1 MLIAANI
8 AGSGGLMS
16 NWKVRAEIYIKADN
30 KDEAWSMATL
40 DLPKNSQIIE
50 IERERV
56 INDNLVR
63 NRISEAEA
71 IAWDNCHK
79 IYILMD
85 TEQVDL
91 MRGYG
96 YDPIITN
103 EEMNPDDMFDLVQE
117 WYENSC
123 SLRFIQ
129 AVSTN
134 DIDPNLG
141 FESLVSQFED
151 QDEEISV

>member
-1 MLIAANI
+1 
-8 AGSGGLMS
+8 
-16 NWKVRAEIYIKADN
+16 
-30 KDEAWSMATL
+30 
-40 DLPKNSQIIE
+40 
-50 IERERV
+50 
-56 INDNLVR
+56 
-63 NRISEAEA
+63 
-71 IAWDNCHK
+71 
-79 IYILMD
+79 MD

-103 EEMNPDDMFDLVQE
+103 EEMNPDDMLDKVKE
-117 WYENSC
+117 WYEGSC

-134 DIDPNLG
+134 DKDPNLG
-141 FESLVSQFED
+141 FESLISQFED

>member
-1 MLIAANI
+1 MKNPDLI
-8 AGSGGLMS
+8 
-16 NWKVRAEIYIKADN
+16 YC
-30 KDEAWSMATL
+30 
-40 DLPKNSQIIE
+40 
-50 IERERV
+50 
-56 INDNLVR
+56 
-63 NRISEAEA
+63 RISEAEA

-79 IYILMD
+79 IYLLMD
-85 TEQVDL
+85 TEQVEL

-103 EEMNPDDMFDLVQE
+103 EEMNPDDMLDKVKE

-141 FESLVSQFED
+141 FESLISQFED
-151 QDEEISV
+151 QDEEILV

>member
-1 MLIAANI
+1 M
-8 AGSGGLMS
+8 
-16 NWKVRAEIYIKADN
+16 
-30 KDEAWSMATL
+30 
-40 DLPKNSQIIE
+40 
-50 IERERV
+50 
-56 INDNLVR
+56 INANLVR

-85 TEQVDL
+85 SEQVEL

-103 EEMNPDDMFDLVQE
+103 KEMNPDDMFGLVQE
-117 WYENSC
+117 WYQDSC
-123 SLRFIQ
+123 GLRFIQ

-134 DIDPNLG
+134 DIDPNAG
-141 FESLVSQFED
+141 FESLISQGEEYEEVS
-151 QDEEISV
+151 V

>member
-1 MLIAANI
+1 MKNP
-8 AGSGGLMS
+8 
-16 NWKVRAEIYIKADN
+16 
-30 KDEAWSMATL
+30 
-40 DLPKNSQIIE
+40 DL
-50 IERERV
+50 V
-56 INDNLVR
+56 YC
-63 NRISEAEA
+63 RISEAEG

-79 IYILMD
+79 IYLLMD
-85 TEQVDL
+85 SEQVEL

-103 EEMNPDDMFDLVQE
+103 EEMNPDDMFSLVQE

-134 DIDPNLG
+134 HINPNAG
-141 FESLVSQFED
+141 FESLVSQFD
-151 QDEEISV
+151 DYEEEVTA

>member
-1 MLIAANI
+1 MKNPDLI
-8 AGSGGLMS
+8 
-16 NWKVRAEIYIKADN
+16 YC
-30 KDEAWSMATL
+30 
-40 DLPKNSQIIE
+40 
-50 IERERV
+50 
-56 INDNLVR
+56 
-63 NRISEAEA
+63 RISEAEA

-79 IYILMD
+79 IYLLMD
-85 TEQVDL
+85 SEQVEL

-103 EEMNPDDMFDLVQE
+103 EEMNPDDMFGLVQE

-134 DIDPNLG
+134 NINPNAG
-141 FESLVSQFED
+141 FESLVSQFD
-151 QDEEISV
+151 DYEEEVTA

>member
-1 MLIAANI
+1 M
-8 AGSGGLMS
+8 
-16 NWKVRAEIYIKADN
+16 
-30 KDEAWSMATL
+30 
-40 DLPKNSQIIE
+40 
-50 IERERV
+50 
-56 INDNLVR
+56 INANLVR

-85 TEQVDL
+85 SEQVEL

-96 YDPIITN
+96 YDLLITN
-103 EEMNPDDMFDLVQE
+103 EEMNPDDMFGLVQE

-123 SLRFIQ
+123 SLRLIN

-134 DIDPNLG
+134 HINPNAG

-151 QDEEISV
+151 YEEEAKV

>member
-1 MLIAANI
+1 MINADLIK
-8 AGSGGLMS
+8 GRL
-16 NWKVRAEIYIKADN
+16 
-30 KDEAWSMATL
+30 
-40 DLPKNSQIIE
+40 
-50 IERERV
+50 
-56 INDNLVR
+56 
-63 NRISEAEA
+63 SEAEA

-103 EEMNPDDMFDLVQE
+103 EEMNPDDMLNEVKK

-151 QDEEISV
+151 YEQEVKV

>member
-1 MLIAANI
+1 MINAGLIK
-8 AGSGGLMS
+8 GRL
-16 NWKVRAEIYIKADN
+16 
-30 KDEAWSMATL
+30 
-40 DLPKNSQIIE
+40 
-50 IERERV
+50 
-56 INDNLVR
+56 
-63 NRISEAEA
+63 SEAEA

-85 TEQVDL
+85 SEQVEL

-96 YDPIITN
+96 YDPLITN
-103 EEMNPDDMFDLVQE
+103 EEMNPDDMFNEVQE

-134 DIDPNLG
+134 HINPNAG
-141 FESLVSQFED
+141 FESLVSQF
-151 QDEEISV
+151 DEYEEEVTA